1 MNKAQK
7 IITGI
12 ATIIFF
18 ATLLAAPW
26 EIDINDPGFTHVHRN
41 VYSPIFS
48 AYNDAAK
55 IQFGTLFVWW
65 FAIGVIYVAL
75 FFLFKTNKVNSN

>member
-7 IITGI
+7 IITSI
-12 ATIIFF
+12 ATIVFF

-26 EIDINDPGFTHVHRN
+26 EIDINDGFTHVHRN

-55 IQFGTLFVWW
+55 LQFGTLFVWW
-65 FAIGVIYVAL
+65 FAIGVMYVAL
-75 FFLFKTNKVNSN
+75 FFLFKSRKVISN

>member
-26 EIDINDPGFTHVHRN
+26 GIDVSVGDFHSHHN

-48 AYNDAAK
+48 AYNEAAK
-55 IQFGTLFVWW
+55 PQFGVLFVWW
-65 FAIGVIYVAL
+65 LAIGVIYVAL
-75 FFLFKTNKVNSN
+75 FFLFKTPRK